1 MEEKARADGLCSTN
15 NTTTKQRERV
25 SSLGIDDIPAYKTP
39 CAQYVGEKKHRL
51 VSSNEGTRNGWN
63 CSSVSSVHQRLRSV
77 SDGAT
82 TAKLDTSSSDT
93 PP

>member
-1 MEEKARADGLCSTN
+1 
-15 NTTTKQRERV
+15 
-25 SSLGIDDIPAYKTP
+25 
-39 CAQYVGEKKHRL
+39 VGEKKHRL